1 MPIIFGQARTLAKM
15 NGMGTHMFAFKEVQK
30 QALVAYEIRGANVDI
45 KLFKTPQVTDPI
57 ALYYA

>member
-1 MPIIFGQARTLAKM
+1 
-15 NGMGTHMFAFKEVQK
+15 MFAFKKVQK